1 MAVLTLDSP
10 VTFTQNIRPICLPE
24 ATRRFTATQATVIG
38 WGSLREGKMETKRER
53 SLMKINLL
61 NSDLFFLSDGPQP
74 AKLQEV
80 SIKVWSNPECA
91 AKYGSA
97 APGGII
103 ESMLCAGTANRDS
116 CSVS

>member
-1 MAVLTLDSP
+1 MAVLTLDRP
-10 VTFTQNIRPICLPE
+10 VQFTHNIRPICLPE
-24 ATRRFTATQATVIG
+24 KSRRFNGNTATVIG
-38 WGSLREGKMETKRER
+38 WGSLRESEFSG
-53 SLMKINLL
+53 SLFKSPVQCIFNPSSSL
-61 NSDLFFLSDGPQP
+61 DGPQP

-91 AKYGSA
+91 SKYGAA